1 MIPASKGRLFECR
14 CKLLV
19 HNVQCYTKFA
29 AGTSPTVHMLLRPH
43 WQRDF
48 AVLVGLF
55 VWHW

>member
-19 HNVQCYTKFA
+19 HKVQCYTKFA

-48 AVLVGLF
+48 AVLVGQSDT
-55 VWHW
+55 